1 MGQYRAYIIGSDGH
15 IIRAIEIDCADDGA
29 ATEQAKLLVEGNVAE
44 LWQRE
49 RIVGKFNG
57 KLT

>member
-1 MGQYRAYIIGSDGH
+1 VEYRAYIIGGDGH
-15 IIRAIEIDCADDGA
+15 ILRAIEIDCADDGA
-29 ATEQAKLLVEGNVAE
+29 AAEQAKLLVEGNVAE

-57 KLT
+57 KLA